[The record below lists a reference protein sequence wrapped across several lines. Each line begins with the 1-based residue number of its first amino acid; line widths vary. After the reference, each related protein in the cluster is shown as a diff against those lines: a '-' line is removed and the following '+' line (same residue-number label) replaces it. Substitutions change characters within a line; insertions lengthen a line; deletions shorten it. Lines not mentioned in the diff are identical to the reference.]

1 MVGDPQQ
8 VAELV
13 HARQDGHLF
22 GHHLVEAVPAEELGH
37 VRLDRSP
44 VALYVVVDVRLLAPQ
59 VGHELGRL
67 GTERNVERV
76 GEAVGDVR

>member
-13 HARQDGHLF
+13 HAGQDGHLL
-22 GHHLVEAVPAEELGH
+22 GHDLVEAVPAEQLRH
-37 VRLDRSP
+37 VGLDRAP
-44 VALYVVVDVRLLAPQ
+44 VALDVVVDVRLLPPQ